1 MGAFSRDD
9 PEGGARNGVPRP
21 RLVTVVSGGS
31 GNPPAR
37 HYDLAARSF
46 AARLGR
52 KCPKWKRGT
61 QTQNRHGGAP
71 KGARPASWDAGA
83 PRKRPGTQRYC
94 VPTGCRCIRAP
105 VGAPPTPRRGVEE
118 IRKPRAQ
125 MRRGN
130 EDTCRA
136 LASLARDTR
145 IELG

>member
-1 MGAFSRDD
+1 M
-9 PEGGARNGVPRP
+9 EARP
-21 RLVTVVSGGS
+21 
-31 GNPPAR
+31 
-37 HYDLAARSF
+37 
-46 AARLGR
+46 
-52 KCPKWKRGT
+52 

-83 PRKRPGTQRYC
+83 PRKRPGPLRYISAFTRVLC
-94 VPTGCRCIRAP
+94 DAAG
-105 VGAPPTPRRGVEE
+105 PPDAAASGRLSALRPPLIGVEE